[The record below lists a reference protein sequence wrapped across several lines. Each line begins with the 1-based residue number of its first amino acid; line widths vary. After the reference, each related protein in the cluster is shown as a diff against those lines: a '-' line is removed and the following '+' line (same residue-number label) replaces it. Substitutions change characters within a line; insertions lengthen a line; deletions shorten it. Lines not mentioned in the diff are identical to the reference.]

1 MKEKPIVLGVDIGG
15 SHITAALIDL
25 ERREIVPGSLKR
37 QFVDAQED
45 AEKILNDW
53 CTVISQS
60 FDTTTLTQ
68 RKIGIAM
75 PGPFDYEQGI
85 SKIKDQ
91 KKFQSL
97 YNINVRQELSRRLN
111 IQPENIRFINDA
123 ASFLQGE
130 VFCGAARDYKKV
142 LGLTLGTGLG
152 SALCKEGVAEDADLW
167 NSVFKDGIVE
177 DYLSSRWFLQRY
189 TELSDETVN
198 DVKELTELKKSRT
211 YLNQIFS
218 DFSNNL
224 VAFLAPLVEKHEC
237 DAVVIGGNIS
247 NAHTLFL
254 PEVNQL
260 LEENHIRVPIK
271 SADLK
276 GDASLIGAA
285 SRWEHSNR
293 ETQARPLTQGQPV
306 KQNT

>member
-1 MKEKPIVLGVDIGG
+1 MKDKPIVLGVDIGG

-45 AEKILNDW
+45 AEKILSDW
-53 CTVISQS
+53 CMVINQSLNTTPLSQK
-60 FDTTTLTQ
+60 
-68 RKIGIAM
+68 RIGIAM
-75 PGPFDYEQGI
+75 PGPFDYKQGI

-97 YNINVRQELSRRLN
+97 YNLNVRQELSRRLS
-111 IQPENIRFINDA
+111 IPPENIRFINDA

-130 VFCGAARDYKKV
+130 VYCGAGRDYKKV

-152 SALCKEGVAEDADLW
+152 SAICKEGVAEDADLW
-167 NSVFKDGIVE
+167 NSLFKDGIVE

-189 TELSDETVN
+189 TELSDDTVS
-198 DVKELTELKKSRT
+198 DVKELTELKKTRS

-224 VAFLAPLVEKHEC
+224 AAFLAPLVEKHTC

-247 NAHTLFL
+247 NAYELFL

-260 LEENHIRVPIK
+260 LEENHIQVPIK
-271 SADLK
+271 IADLK
-276 GDASLIGAA
+276 EDASLIGAA
-285 SRWEHSNR
+285 SCWDQMVSQMN
-293 ETQARPLTQGQPV
+293 AQPV